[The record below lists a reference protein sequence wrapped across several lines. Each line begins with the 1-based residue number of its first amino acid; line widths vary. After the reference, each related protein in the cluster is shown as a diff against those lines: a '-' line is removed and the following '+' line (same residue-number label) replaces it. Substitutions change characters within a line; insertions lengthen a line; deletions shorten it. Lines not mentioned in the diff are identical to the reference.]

1 MTREEGVMGSRERKE
16 VLGRRSVGGGHGG
29 GGGLEVG
36 NDVRHTTHFK

>member
-29 GGGLEVG
+29 RRRRTRDGE
-36 NDVRHTTHFK
+36 